1 MNKLTVGVA
10 LCISSLSLAGCGVF
24 GNDGYF
30 RDRSNDY
37 QQADSLAPLQIPEGI
52 NAKHQE
58 ELYEIP
64 QIAGNGLEDGD
75 FEVPRPQALS
85 VNAGLERVKIQ
96 KLGGNRW
103 VLVSQ
108 PPEEVW
114 PQLHYFL
121 RTSGLTVEM
130 SDASAGI
137 METAWMTFNES
148 PDTKDKYRLQIE
160 TGVQPD
166 TTEIHVRHL
175 SVAAD
180 APVGGTVN
188 WPQHSSSPE
197 REGWMIDEMSTA
209 LATDASGA
217 SASLVA
223 QAIGGSSVKVQ
234 LREPAGHEPY
244 ISMGLEMERAWATV
258 AHAVNA
264 GAYRLHREDSDI
276 GLFYVTYDEERE
288 LAESE
293 EDDGGWFSW
302 GKKSKQEDE
311 LAESA
316 DQVTLQQIL
325 AGIDTSKS
333 SEPSLFKEIKGLG
346 VGSTPEGGYPGYLIV
361 IRGGDDN
368 EIEVRVR
375 DTRGQPLSRN
385 KASQLLLSI
394 QQNLI

>member
-1 MNKLTVGVA
+1 MNKLTVGAA
-10 LCISSLSLAGCGVF
+10 LCISSLTLAGCGVL

-64 QIAGNGLEDGD
+64 QIAGNGLEQSD

-85 VNAGLERVKIQ
+85 VNAGMERVKIQ
-96 KLGGNRW
+96 KLGNSRW

-121 RTSGLTVEM
+121 RTSGLRVEM

-148 PDTKDKYRLQIE
+148 PGTKDKYRLQIE

-166 TTEIHVRHL
+166 TTEVHVRHL
-175 SVAAD
+175 SVAED
-180 APVGGTVN
+180 SPVGGTVN
-188 WPQHSSSPE
+188 WPQRSSSPE

-209 LATDASGA
+209 LATESTGA

-223 QAIGGSSVKVQ
+223 QAIGGSTVKVQ
-234 LREPAGHEPY
+234 LREPVGHEPY

-264 GAYRLHREDSDI
+264 GGYRLHREDSDI

-293 EDDGGWFSW
+293 EEDGGWFSW
-302 GKKSKQEDE
+302 ASRDKKEDE
-311 LAESA
+311 LADSA
-316 DQVTLQQIL
+316 DQITLQQIL
-325 AGIDTSKS
+325 AGIDTTEG
-333 SEPSLFKEIKGLG
+333 SEPPLFKEIKGLG
-346 VGSTPEGGYPGYLIV
+346 VGADPEEEFPGYLIV
-361 IRGGDDN
+361 IRGNDD
-368 EIEVRVR
+368 EIEVRIR
-375 DTRGQPLSRN
+375 DTRGQPLSRT
-385 KASQLLLSI
+385 KASELLLSI

>member
-1 MNKLTVGVA
+1 MNKLTVGAA
-10 LCISSLSLAGCGVF
+10 LCISSLTLTGCGVL
-24 GNDGYF
+24 GNEGYF

-64 QIAGNGLEDGD
+64 QIAGNGLEQSD

-85 VNAGLERVKIQ
+85 VNAGMERVKIQ
-96 KLGGNRW
+96 KLGNSRW

-121 RTSGLTVEM
+121 RTSGLRVEM

-148 PDTKDKYRLQIE
+148 PGTKDKYRLQIE

-166 TTEIHVRHL
+166 TTEVHVRHL
-175 SVAAD
+175 SVAED
-180 APVGGTVN
+180 SPVGGTVN
-188 WPQHSSSPE
+188 WPQRSSSPE

-209 LATDASGA
+209 LATESTGA

-223 QAIGGSSVKVQ
+223 QAIGGSTVKVQ
-234 LREPAGHEPY
+234 LREPVGHEPY

-264 GAYRLHREDSDI
+264 GGYRLHREDSDI

-293 EDDGGWFSW
+293 EEDGGWFSW
-302 GKKSKQEDE
+302 ASRDKKEDE
-311 LAESA
+311 LADSA
-316 DQVTLQQIL
+316 DQITLQQIL
-325 AGIDTSKS
+325 AGIDTTEG
-333 SEPSLFKEIKGLG
+333 SEPPLFKEIKGLG
-346 VGSTPEGGYPGYLIV
+346 VGADPEEEYPGYLIV
-361 IRGGDDN
+361 IRGNDD
-368 EIEVRVR
+368 EIEVRIR
-375 DTRGQPLSRN
+375 DTRGQPLSRT
-385 KASQLLLSI
+385 KASELLLSI

>member
-1 MNKLTVGVA
+1 MNKLTVGAA
-10 LCISSLSLAGCGVF
+10 LCISSLTLAGCGVL

-64 QIAGNGLEDGD
+64 QIAGNGLEQSD

-85 VNAGLERVKIQ
+85 VNAGMERVKIQ
-96 KLGGNRW
+96 KLGNSRW

-121 RTSGLTVEM
+121 RTSGLRVEM

-148 PDTKDKYRLQIE
+148 PGTKDKYRLQIE

-175 SVAAD
+175 SVAED
-180 APVGGTVN
+180 SPVGGTVN
-188 WPQHSSSPE
+188 WPQRSSSPE

-209 LATDASGA
+209 LASESTGA

-223 QAIGGSSVKVQ
+223 QAIGGSTVKVQ
-234 LREPAGHEPY
+234 LREPVGHEPY

-264 GAYRLHREDSDI
+264 GGYRLHREDSDI

-288 LAESE
+288 LAENE
-293 EDDGGWFSW
+293 EEDGGWFSW
-302 GKKSKQEDE
+302 ASRDKKEDE
-311 LAESA
+311 LADSA
-316 DQVTLQQIL
+316 DQITLQQIL
-325 AGIDTSKS
+325 AGIDTTEGN
-333 SEPSLFKEIKGLG
+333 EPPLFKEIKGLG
-346 VGSTPEGGYPGYLIV
+346 VGADPEEEYPGYLIV
-361 IRGGDDN
+361 IRGNDD
-368 EIEVRVR
+368 EIEVRIR
-375 DTRGQPLSRN
+375 DTRGQPLSRT
-385 KASQLLLSI
+385 KASELLLSI

>member
-1 MNKLTVGVA
+1 MNKLTVGAA
-10 LCISSLSLAGCGVF
+10 LCISSLTLAGCGVF
-24 GNDGYF
+24 GNEGYF

-64 QIAGNGLEDGD
+64 QIAGNELDQGN

-96 KLGGNRW
+96 KLGNSRW

-121 RTSGLTVEM
+121 RSSGLRVEM
-130 SDASAGI
+130 SDASVGI

-148 PDTKDKYRLQIE
+148 PETKDKYRLQIE

-166 TTEIHVRHL
+166 TTEVHVRHL
-175 SVAAD
+175 SVAVD
-180 APVGGTVN
+180 APVGGSVN
-188 WPQHSSSPE
+188 WPQSSSSPE

-209 LATDASGA
+209 LATDSSGA

-223 QAIGGSSVKVQ
+223 QAIGGSTVKVQ
-234 LREPAGHEPY
+234 LREPVGHEPY

-288 LAESE
+288 LADSE

-302 GKKSKQEDE
+302 GKKDKEDE

-316 DQVTLQQIL
+316 DQITLQQIL
-325 AGIDTSKS
+325 AGIDLTEDSG
-333 SEPSLFKEIKGLG
+333 EPALFKEIKGLG
-346 VGSTPEGGYPGYLIV
+346 VGEIPEEEYPGYIIV
-361 IRGGDDN
+361 IRGSDD
-368 EIEVRVR
+368 EIEVRIR
-375 DTRGQPLSRN
+375 DTRGQPLSRT
-385 KASQLLLSI
+385 KASELLLSI

>member
-1 MNKLTVGVA
+1 MNKLTVGAA
-10 LCISSLSLAGCGVF
+10 LCISSLTLAGCGVF

-64 QIAGNGLEDGD
+64 QIAGNELEQSD

-85 VNAGLERVKIQ
+85 VNAGTERVKIQ
-96 KLGGNRW
+96 KLGSNRW

-108 PPEEVW
+108 PPAEVW

-121 RTSGLTVEM
+121 RSSGLHVEM
-130 SDASAGI
+130 SDASTGI

-148 PDTKDKYRLQIE
+148 PETKDKYRLQIE

-180 APVGGTVN
+180 APVGGSVN
-188 WPQHSSSPE
+188 WPQRSSSPE
-197 REGWMIDEMSTA
+197 REGWMIDEMSTS
-209 LATDASGA
+209 LATESTGA

-223 QAIGGSSVKVQ
+223 QAIGGSTVKVQ
-234 LREPAGHEPY
+234 LREPVGHEPY

-264 GAYRLHREDSDI
+264 GGYRLHREDSDI

-288 LAESE
+288 LADS

-302 GKKSKQEDE
+302 GKKDKQDE
-311 LAESA
+311 LADSA
-316 DQVTLQQIL
+316 NQVTLQQIL
-325 AGIDTSKS
+325 AGIDTTEGT
-333 SEPSLFKEIKGLG
+333 EPPLFKEIKGLG
-346 VGSTPEGGYPGYLIV
+346 VSASPEGEYPGYLIV
-361 IRGGDDN
+361 IRGNDD
-368 EIEVRVR
+368 EIEVRIR
-375 DTRGQPLSRN
+375 DTRGQPLSRT
-385 KASQLLLSI
+385 KASELLLSI

>member
-1 MNKLTVGVA
+1 MKKLTVGA
-10 LCISSLSLAGCGVF
+10 GLFISSITLAGCGVF

-37 QQADSLAPLQIPEGI
+37 QHADSLTPLRIPEGV
-52 NAKHQE
+52 NTKHQE

-64 QIAGNGLEDGD
+64 QIAGEQLAQGE

-114 PQLHYFL
+114 PQLHQFL
-121 RTSGLTVEM
+121 RSSGLNIEM
-130 SDASAGI
+130 SDANAGV
-137 METAWMTFNES
+137 METAWMAFKES
-148 PDTKDKYRLQIE
+148 PDTKDKYRLQVE

-175 SVAAD
+175 SVPSA
-180 APVGGTVN
+180 APVGGSVN
-188 WPQHSSSPE
+188 WPDRSSSPE

-209 LATDASGA
+209 LASETAA
-217 SASLVA
+217 ATASLVA
-223 QAIGGSSVKVQ
+223 QAIGSSSLKVQ

-244 ISMGLEMERAWATV
+244 IAMGLEMDRAWATV
-258 AHAVNA
+258 AHAVNS

-276 GLFYVTYDEERE
+276 GLLYVTYDEDRA
-288 LAESE
+288 LASDE
-293 EDDGGWFSW
+293 EDSDGGWFSW
-302 GKKSKQEDE
+302 GSKSDEDE

-316 DQVTLQQIL
+316 DQVSLQQIL
-325 AGIDTSKS
+325 AGIDMTEGA
-333 SEPSLFKEIKGLG
+333 EPALFKEIKGLG
-346 VGSTPEGGYPGYLIV
+346 VEAAANEAYPGYLIV
-361 IRGGDDN
+361 IRGNDD

-375 DTRGQPLSRN
+375 DTRGQPLSKN
-385 KASQLLLSI
+385 EASQLLQSI

>member
-1 MNKLTVGVA
+1 MNKLTVGAA
-10 LCISSLSLAGCGVF
+10 LCISSLTLAGCGVF

-37 QQADSLAPLQIPEGI
+37 QQADSLPPLQMPEGVT
-52 NAKHQE
+52 AKHQE

-64 QIAGNGLEDGD
+64 QIAADELGQGD

-85 VNAGLERVKIQ
+85 INAGLDRVKIQ

-103 VLVSQ
+103 VLISQ

-121 RTSGLTVEM
+121 RTSGLRVEM

-137 METAWMTFNES
+137 LETAWMTFNES
-148 PDTKDKYRLQIE
+148 PETKDKYRLQIE

-166 TTEIHVRHL
+166 TTEVHVRHL
-175 SVAAD
+175 SVSTE
-180 APVGGTVN
+180 APVGGMVN
-188 WPQHSSSPE
+188 WPQHSTSPE

-209 LATDASGA
+209 LATDTSGA

-223 QAIGGSSVKVQ
+223 QAIGGDTVKVQ
-234 LREPAGHEPY
+234 LREPVGHEPY
-244 ISMGLEMERAWATV
+244 IAMGLEMERAWATV

-276 GLFYVTYDEERE
+276 GLFYVTYDEDRE
-288 LAESE
+288 LANSE
-293 EDDGGWFSW
+293 EEGGGWFFWSS
-302 GKKSKQEDE
+302 GDKEDE

-325 AGIDTSKS
+325 AGIDPDAEVES
-333 SEPSLFKEIKGLG
+333 PLFREIRGLG
-346 VGSTPEGGYPGYLIV
+346 VRANPDEAYPGYLVV
-361 IRGGDDN
+361 IRGNDD
-368 EIEVRVR
+368 EIEVRIR
-375 DTRGQPLSRN
+375 DTRGQPLSRT

>member
-1 MNKLTVGVA
+1 MNKLTVAAA
-10 LCISSLSLAGCGVF
+10 LCISSLTLAGCGVF

-37 QQADSLAPLQIPEGI
+37 QQADSLPPLQMPDGI
-52 NAKHQE
+52 TAKHQE

-64 QIAGNGLEDGD
+64 QIAGDELAEGD

-85 VNAGLERVKIQ
+85 INASLDRVKIQ
-96 KLGGNRW
+96 KLGSNRW

-121 RTSGLTVEM
+121 RTSGLRVEM

-137 METAWMTFNES
+137 LETAWMTFNES

-175 SVAAD
+175 STPAE

-188 WPQHSSSPE
+188 WPQRSSSPE

-209 LATDASGA
+209 LATDTSGA

-223 QAIGGSSVKVQ
+223 QAIGGDTVKVR
-234 LREPAGHEPY
+234 LREPVGLEPY

-276 GLFYVTYDEERE
+276 GLFYVTYDEDRE
-288 LAESE
+288 LANSE
-293 EDDGGWFSW
+293 EEGGGWFFWNS
-302 GKKSKQEDE
+302 GDKEDK
-311 LAESA
+311 LADSA

-325 AGIDTSKS
+325 AGIDPDAEVES
-333 SEPSLFKEIKGLG
+333 PLFREIKGLG
-346 VGSTPEGGYPGYLIV
+346 VGASPDEAYPGYLVV
-361 IRGGDDN
+361 IRGNDD
-368 EIEVRVR
+368 EIEVRIR
-375 DTRGQPLSRN
+375 DTRGQPLSRA

>member
-1 MNKLTVGVA
+1 MNKLTVGAA
-10 LCISSLSLAGCGVF
+10 LCISSLTLAGCGVF

-37 QQADSLAPLQIPEGI
+37 QQADSLPPLQMPEGVT
-52 NAKHQE
+52 AKHQE

-64 QIAGNGLEDGD
+64 QIAADELGQGD

-85 VNAGLERVKIQ
+85 INAGLDRVKIQ
-96 KLGGNRW
+96 KLGSNRW
-103 VLVSQ
+103 VLISQ

-121 RTSGLTVEM
+121 RTSNLRVEM
-130 SDASAGI
+130 SDASAGTL
-137 METAWMTFNES
+137 ETAWMTFNES
-148 PDTKDKYRLQIE
+148 PETKDKYRLQIE

-166 TTEIHVRHL
+166 TTEVHVRHL
-175 SVAAD
+175 SVPME
-180 APVGGTVN
+180 APVGGMVN
-188 WPQHSSSPE
+188 WPQRSTSPE

-209 LATDASGA
+209 LATDTSGA

-223 QAIGGSSVKVQ
+223 QAIGGDTVKVQ
-234 LREPAGHEPY
+234 LREPVGHEPY
-244 ISMGLEMERAWATV
+244 IAMGLEMERAWATV

-276 GLFYVTYDEERE
+276 GLFYVTYDEDRE
-288 LAESE
+288 LADSE
-293 EDDGGWFSW
+293 EEGGSWFFWSS
-302 GKKSKQEDE
+302 GDKEDE

-325 AGIDTSKS
+325 AGIDPDAEVES
-333 SEPSLFKEIKGLG
+333 PLFREIRGLG
-346 VGSTPEGGYPGYLIV
+346 VSANPDEAYPGYLVV
-361 IRGGDDN
+361 IRGNDD
-368 EIEVRVR
+368 EIEVRIR
-375 DTRGQPLSRN
+375 DTRGQPLSRA

>member
-1 MNKLTVGVA
+1 MNKLTVGAA
-10 LCISSLSLAGCGVF
+10 LCISSLTLAGCGVF

-37 QQADSLAPLQIPEGI
+37 QQADSLTPLQIPEGI
-52 NAKHQE
+52 NTKHQE

-64 QIAGNGLEDGD
+64 QIAANGLEGGD
-75 FEVPRPQALS
+75 FEVPRPQAIS

-96 KLGGNRW
+96 KLGSNRW

-121 RTSGLTVEM
+121 RSSGLRVEM
-130 SDASAGI
+130 SDASTGI
-137 METAWMTFNES
+137 METAWMTFDES

-166 TTEIHVRHL
+166 TTEVHVRHL
-175 SVAAD
+175 SVGVD
-180 APVGGTVN
+180 SPVGGSVN
-188 WPQHSSSPE
+188 WPERSVSPE

-209 LATDASGA
+209 LAADTAGA

-234 LREPAGHEPY
+234 LQEPVGHEPY
-244 ISMGLEMERAWATV
+244 ISMGLEMDRAWATV

-302 GKKSKQEDE
+302 GKKSKQDDE

-325 AGIDTSKS
+325 AGIDPTVE
-333 SEPSLFKEIKGLG
+333 SEPALFKEIKGLG
-346 VGSTPEGGYPGYLIV
+346 VGAVPEDDYPGYLIM
-361 IRGGDDN
+361 IRGNND